1 MVLCWIGFLILSSIA
16 APLTPARLAL
26 VWSMAAAFILA
37 LILPATREFFA
48 LVPPPLIV
56 WLAAFG
62 IAALVWS
69 LARLFLPP
77 ERPVGPGPPA
87 DAQGL
92 SRGRRGSTG
101 AR

>member
-1 MVLCWIGFLILSSIA
+1 V
-16 APLTPARLAL
+16 PRLVL
-26 VWSMAAAFILA
+26 VWSMAGAFILA
-37 LILPATREFFA
+37 LLLPVTKEFFA
-48 LVPPPLIV
+48 LVPPPLLV

-77 ERPVGPGPPA
+77 ERPVGPGVQEDPVV
-87 DAQGL
+87 